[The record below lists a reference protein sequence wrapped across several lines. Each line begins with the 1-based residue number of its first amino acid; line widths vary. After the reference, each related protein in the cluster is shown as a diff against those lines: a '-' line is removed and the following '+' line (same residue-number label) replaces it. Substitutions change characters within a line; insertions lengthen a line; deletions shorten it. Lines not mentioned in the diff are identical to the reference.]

1 MKRVHPSFDFS
12 GNSMIMNQPSGGTI
26 SQTILLFF
34 LRWLIK
40 LLLCLEITGLENIP
54 TAGPVIIIINHI
66 AFLDPL
72 MVCAI
77 SPRLVIPLTKKEAFD
92 SLLWGPLL
100 KLYGAIPV
108 QRGGAD
114 TRAIKSTLQVLKQ
127 NGVILMAPEG
137 TRSLTY
143 QLQPAKEGVAMIAL
157 RSEAAI
163 VPIGI
168 IGTHQIKAHW
178 LKLKCAPVQL
188 TVGQPFR
195 LRLTST
201 NGRAHRAEMVAMTQ
215 ELMVRLAQQLPP
227 EFRGVYNPLEE
238 VREIYLIP
246 AQDNAPL

>member
-1 MKRVHPSFDFS
+1 MTT
-12 GNSMIMNQPSGGTI
+12 NQPSGCTI
-26 SQTILLFF
+26 SQTILLFL
-34 LRWLIK
+34 LRRLIN
-40 LLLCLEITGLENIP
+40 LLLRLEITGLENIP

-92 SLLWGPLL
+92 SLLWRPIL
-100 KLYGAIPV
+100 KLYGAISL
-108 QRGGAD
+108 QRGEAD

-137 TRSLTY
+137 TRSPTY
-143 QLQPAKEGVAMIAL
+143 QLQPAKEGTAMVAL

-168 IGTHQIKAHW
+168 TGTHQIKAHW

-215 ELMVRLAQQLPP
+215 EIMYRLAQQLPP
-227 EFRGVYNPLEE
+227 EFRGVYKHPEE
-238 VREIYLIP
+238 VREIYLVP